1 MATNQEHAED
11 LSHASEIPPHMRET
25 VMFMLAQAAKR
36 AAQSADEALE
46 PLSLDVR
53 EHSILS
59 SIEGGPP
66 RSQLEIANSLLI
78 DRTTMARL
86 ARELESAGLIK
97 RDRDPRDR
105 RNYSLSLTRAGSE
118 TLTETHARLNRVHDE
133 FLGDLDPD
141 QRKFLLQVLRTLNGA

>member
-1 MATNQEHAED
+1 
-11 LSHASEIPPHMRET
+11 
-25 VMFMLAQAAKR
+25 MFMLAQAARR
-36 AAQSADEALE
+36 AAHSADEALA

-53 EHSILS
+53 RHSILS

-86 ARELESAGLIK
+86 ARDLEGAGLIK

-105 RNYSLSLTRAGSE
+105 RNYSLSLTPAGSE
-118 TLTETHARLNRVHDE
+118 TLTETHARLNTVHDE
-133 FLGDLDPD
+133 FLGELDPD
-141 QRKFLLQVLRTLNGA
+141 ERKFLLQILGRLSGT